1 MDTLEKYKQEA
12 SLIGYKVIEL
22 EEIYKSF
29 GIEIIEIGK
38 SAVLIDGAIIDT
50 RNNSNNIVLSFVK
63 IACGLGYCNN
73 KANFASRKLK
83 LRKVKRN
90 VTDLEVFLD
99 ISAIIKVNDSISN
112 VKNKKTKLGRILE
125 EKNNDEIELKITI
138 KEERN
143 EKAKNISLDVNAELG
158 EKATLLKNNKKYI
171 GEIEAVKD
179 GKKEVRRVELK
190 SIDGK
195 LFPHSK
201 ISKVEYRKIIGYQR
215 NLFGLTGYI
224 EPSENDGELRLTIEQ
239 TEDLDLKNMF
249 NN

>member
-1 MDTLEKYKQEA
+1 MLKWLLTGGHLVLILAILFIISAVVSYYTFLFVRHYTYEHQIVKENKFIILTIFTSSFVLFVLMMTVLIFTKQENQYD
-12 SLIGYKVIEL
+12 GDWKVVQ
-22 EEIYKSF
+22 
-29 GIEIIEIGK
+29 
-38 SAVLIDGAIIDT
+38 A
-50 RNNSNNIVLSFVK
+50 
-63 IACGLGYCNN
+63 
-73 KANFASRKLK
+73 
-83 LRKVKRN
+83 
-90 VTDLEVFLD
+90 
-99 ISAIIKVNDSISN
+99 
-112 VKNKKTKLGRILE
+112 
-125 EKNNDEIELKITI
+125 NNDEIELKITI

-143 EKAKNISLDVNAELG
+143 EKARDVSLDVNAELG
-158 EKATLLKNNKKYI
+158 EKATLLKNNKEYI

-179 GKKEVRRVELK
+179 GKKEVRKVELK

-224 EPSENDGELRLTIEQ
+224 EPSENDGELRLMIEQ

>member
-1 MDTLEKYKQEA
+1 MIKWLLTGGHLVLILALLFVISAVVSYYTFLFVRHYSYEHQIVKENKFIILTIFTSSFVLFVLMMTVLIFTKQENQYD
-12 SLIGYKVIEL
+12 GDWKVVQ
-22 EEIYKSF
+22 
-29 GIEIIEIGK
+29 
-38 SAVLIDGAIIDT
+38 A
-50 RNNSNNIVLSFVK
+50 
-63 IACGLGYCNN
+63 
-73 KANFASRKLK
+73 
-83 LRKVKRN
+83 
-90 VTDLEVFLD
+90 
-99 ISAIIKVNDSISN
+99 
-112 VKNKKTKLGRILE
+112 
-125 EKNNDEIELKITI
+125 NNDDIELKITI

-143 EKAKNISLDVNAELG
+143 EKAKDISLDVNSELG
-158 EKATLLKNNKKYI
+158 EKATLLKNNKEYI
-171 GEIEAVKD
+171 GEIEAVND

>member
-1 MDTLEKYKQEA
+1 MIKWLLTGGHLVLILALLFVISAVVSYYTFLFVRHYSYEHQMVKENKFIILTIFTSSFVLFVLMMTVLIFTKQENQYD
-12 SLIGYKVIEL
+12 GDWKVVQ
-22 EEIYKSF
+22 
-29 GIEIIEIGK
+29 
-38 SAVLIDGAIIDT
+38 A
-50 RNNSNNIVLSFVK
+50 
-63 IACGLGYCNN
+63 
-73 KANFASRKLK
+73 
-83 LRKVKRN
+83 
-90 VTDLEVFLD
+90 
-99 ISAIIKVNDSISN
+99 
-112 VKNKKTKLGRILE
+112 
-125 EKNNDEIELKITI
+125 NNDDIELKITI

-143 EKAKNISLDVNAELG
+143 EKAKDISLDVNSELG
-158 EKATLLKNNKKYI
+158 EKATLLKNNKEYI
-171 GEIEAVKD
+171 GEIEAVND

>member
-1 MDTLEKYKQEA
+1 MLKWLLTGGYLVLILALLFVISAVVSYYTFLFVRRYTYEHQMVKENKFIILTIFTSSFVLFVLMMTVLIFTKQENQYD
-12 SLIGYKVIEL
+12 GDWKVVQ
-22 EEIYKSF
+22 
-29 GIEIIEIGK
+29 
-38 SAVLIDGAIIDT
+38 A
-50 RNNSNNIVLSFVK
+50 
-63 IACGLGYCNN
+63 
-73 KANFASRKLK
+73 
-83 LRKVKRN
+83 
-90 VTDLEVFLD
+90 
-99 ISAIIKVNDSISN
+99 
-112 VKNKKTKLGRILE
+112 
-125 EKNNDEIELKITI
+125 NNDDIELKITI

-143 EKAKNISLDVNAELG
+143 EKAKDISLDVNSELG
-158 EKATLLKNNKKYI
+158 EKATLLKNNKEYI
-171 GEIEAVKD
+171 GEIEAVND

-224 EPSENDGELRLTIEQ
+224 EPSENDGELCLTIEQ

>member
-1 MDTLEKYKQEA
+1 MIKWLLTGGHLVLILALLFVISAVVSYYTFLFVRHYTYEHQIVKENKFIILTIFTSSFVLFVLMMTVLIFTKQENQYD
-12 SLIGYKVIEL
+12 GDWKVVQ
-22 EEIYKSF
+22 
-29 GIEIIEIGK
+29 
-38 SAVLIDGAIIDT
+38 A
-50 RNNSNNIVLSFVK
+50 
-63 IACGLGYCNN
+63 
-73 KANFASRKLK
+73 
-83 LRKVKRN
+83 
-90 VTDLEVFLD
+90 
-99 ISAIIKVNDSISN
+99 
-112 VKNKKTKLGRILE
+112 
-125 EKNNDEIELKITI
+125 NNDDIELKITI

-143 EKAKNISLDVNAELG
+143 EKAKDISLDVNSELG
-158 EKATLLKNNKKYI
+158 EKATLLKNNKEYI

-224 EPSENDGELRLTIEQ
+224 EPSENDGELRLTIKQ

>member
-1 MDTLEKYKQEA
+1 MLKWLLTGGHLGLIVALLFMVSLAISYYTLLFVHHYTYEHPLVKENKFVILAIYASSFVLFVLMMTVLIFTKQENQHD
-12 SLIGYKVIEL
+12 GDWKVVQ
-22 EEIYKSF
+22 
-29 GIEIIEIGK
+29 
-38 SAVLIDGAIIDT
+38 A
-50 RNNSNNIVLSFVK
+50 
-63 IACGLGYCNN
+63 
-73 KANFASRKLK
+73 
-83 LRKVKRN
+83 
-90 VTDLEVFLD
+90 
-99 ISAIIKVNDSISN
+99 
-112 VKNKKTKLGRILE
+112 
-125 EKNNDEIELKITI
+125 NNDKIELKITI

-143 EKAKNISLDVNAELG
+143 EKARDISLDVNTELG

-179 GKKEVRRVELK
+179 GKKEVRKVELK

>member
-1 MDTLEKYKQEA
+1 MIKWLLTGGHLVLILALLFVISAVVSYYTFLFVRHYTYEHQIVKENKFIILTIFTSSFVLFVLMMTVLIFTKQENQYD
-12 SLIGYKVIEL
+12 GDWKVVQ
-22 EEIYKSF
+22 
-29 GIEIIEIGK
+29 
-38 SAVLIDGAIIDT
+38 A
-50 RNNSNNIVLSFVK
+50 
-63 IACGLGYCNN
+63 
-73 KANFASRKLK
+73 
-83 LRKVKRN
+83 
-90 VTDLEVFLD
+90 
-99 ISAIIKVNDSISN
+99 
-112 VKNKKTKLGRILE
+112 
-125 EKNNDEIELKITI
+125 NNDDIELKITI

-143 EKAKNISLDVNAELG
+143 EKAKDISLDVNSELG
-158 EKATLLKNNKKYI
+158 EKATLLKNNKEYI

>member
-1 MDTLEKYKQEA
+1 MIKWLLTGGHLVLILALLFVISAVVSYYTFLFVRHYTYEHQIVKENKFIILTIFTSSFVLFVLMMTVLIFTKQENQYD
-12 SLIGYKVIEL
+12 GDWKVVQ
-22 EEIYKSF
+22 
-29 GIEIIEIGK
+29 
-38 SAVLIDGAIIDT
+38 A
-50 RNNSNNIVLSFVK
+50 
-63 IACGLGYCNN
+63 
-73 KANFASRKLK
+73 
-83 LRKVKRN
+83 
-90 VTDLEVFLD
+90 
-99 ISAIIKVNDSISN
+99 
-112 VKNKKTKLGRILE
+112 
-125 EKNNDEIELKITI
+125 NNDDIELKITI

-143 EKAKNISLDVNAELG
+143 EKAKDISLDVNSELG
-158 EKATLLKNNKKYI
+158 EKATLLKNNKEYI

-179 GKKEVRRVELK
+179 GKKEARRVELK